1 MGVGQYLCLS
11 FEQCLRNGLVKLSL
25 LGINKNMQF
34 VKLLINTQEKGGG

>member
-1 MGVGQYLCLS
+1 MS
-11 FEQCLRNGLVKLSL
+11 AEWKMKLSL